1 MQYDMHYYGT
11 YAMAAAAGIPKADAE
26 IIAYSA
32 QTVDDQNFED
42 LLAAETGEGV
52 YGIATAHHPLATAER
67 SLSRFARRDEDD
79 CRLVWVP
86 FHFLPGNQGVT
97 FKERV
102 VARQDSQVAQE
113 MMDHFI
119 QSAAGP
125 FALQSIG
132 VAAHTYADTFSHY
145 GFSGIESRLN
155 CVDPDSIV
163 TELAHHATV
172 IGVLKEK
179 WSAFEA
185 RFGAAPELGHGAVL
199 TYPDQPY
206 LEWSFTYVNGT
217 KESRKNQ
224 QTYFQACSR
233 LYEYFMSFAKARYGQ
248 DTAPAVSFSQ
258 IEERIRAVLAYAAE
272 APDRVEQWKTALR
285 DWGVYGIEVCR
296 DYQARND
303 WLDDLVSRTGH
314 LSFEELQAHP
324 AFGFYRAATRHRD
337 YVLRDLLP
345 KFDILVA

>member
-11 YAMAAAAGIPKADAE
+11 YAMAAAAGIPKTDAE

-52 YGIATAHHPLATAER
+52 YGIATAHHPLATAEKA
-67 SLSRFARRDEDD
+67 LSRFARRDDDD

-86 FHFLPGNQGVT
+86 FHFLPGNQGST
-97 FKERV
+97 FRERV
-102 VARQDSQVAQE
+102 IARQDSALAQE

-119 QSAAGP
+119 QGATGP
-125 FALQSIG
+125 FALQSISI
-132 VAAHTYADTFSHY
+132 AAHTYADTFAHY
-145 GFSGIESRLN
+145 GFSGIESKLN
-155 CVDPDSIV
+155 SVEPESIV
-163 TELAHHATV
+163 TEHARHATMLD
-172 IGVLKEK
+172 IMKKK
-179 WSAFEA
+179 WAALEA

-199 TYPDQPY
+199 TFPDLPY

-233 LYEYFMSFAKARYGQ
+233 LYEYFVAFAKARYHN
-248 DTAPAVSFSQ
+248 DAPPAAAFSQ
-258 IEERIRAVLAYAAE
+258 IEGRIRAVLAHVAE
-272 APDRVEQWKTALR
+272 APDRVEQWKSALR

-296 DYQARND
+296 DYASSDD
-303 WLDDLVSRTGH
+303 WLDDLINRTGH
-314 LSFEELQAHP
+314 LSFEELQTHP
-324 AFGFYRAATRHRD
+324 AFGFFRAATQHRD

-345 KFDILVA
+345 KYELIVA